1 MVNEKPD
8 HLRRRRLKR
17 WLRRA
22 LVAIAAPPV
31 LFFAVFYIAVAAWP
45 FPAGIERQSADAT
58 YISDIQGR
66 PLAEF
71 ASPDDQWRLTLLES
85 EISPHLLSAILA
97 AEDARFYDH
106 HGVDWKSAFGA
117 LWQDASSFRLKRG
130 GSTIT
135 MQLHRLR
142 QPVPHSL
149 LGKFEQAVR
158 ATQIEKHQ
166 GKRAILVEYLNRAPF
181 GGNLVGAGAAS
192 LRYFGRPCR
201 DLSLAQAALL
211 AGLPKDPN
219 GDRPDRFPLRAQ
231 GRRNL
236 ILGRMLALGM
246 ISTEVYTQALA
257 EPVDAIWHPLPQR
270 NNPAIEAAM
279 PSLIRLAQQSS
290 RGRVCT
296 TIDLRL
302 QQLAASAAR
311 DHLERQGG
319 QISEMAVVVVDIN
332 RSNCVAAI
340 SLSQSGVNDLDLTQR
355 PRSTGSVIKPLIYA
369 AAFDAGIA
377 SPSSML
383 DDSPAAWPGYAPNNY
398 DQEFRGR
405 LTAADALAQSRNIP
419 ALKLLSQVGVE
430 RTAGICASMGLET
443 IGRTPGRYGLSLAVG
458 GAEATPAE
466 IAQAYAA
473 LANRG
478 VRSELKWTVPM
489 GGGEMAML
497 ASAGDRSA
505 SISARACQDVLACLS
520 DVHRTTE
527 ICPEAAALRPAWK
540 TGTSSGHRDA
550 WCAAVGPAHVVV
562 VWMGNANAAG
572 SQAIV
577 GAEAAAPVALQI
589 LAAVD
594 AHVPPVMYEKRTPP
608 ELAVARAPESQL
620 AITSPVNHSEIIH
633 LPDVPASRQ
642 RVLLRAT
649 LTHVPDTAAKL
660 YWFMDGSPM
669 GMSALGESLWCEP
682 AAGRHEVRV
691 VDEAGHADAVE
702 FGVKDG
708 GTESP

>member
-1 MVNEKPD
+1 MVNEQPV

-17 WLRRA
+17 WLKRA
-22 LVAIAAPPV
+22 IIIAAAPPV
-31 LFFAVFYIAVAAWP
+31 LFFSVFYIAVAVWP
-45 FPAGIERQSADAT
+45 YPVGIERQAADAT
-58 YISDIQGR
+58 YISDAQGR
-66 PLAEF
+66 PLAELA
-71 ASPDDQWRLTLLES
+71 ASDDQWRLTLLES
-85 EISPHLLSAILA
+85 EISPHLISAILA
-97 AEDARFYDH
+97 AEDSRFYEH

-117 LWQDASSFRLKRG
+117 LWQDANSLRLKRG

-142 QPVPHSL
+142 EPVPHSI

-201 DLSLAQAALL
+201 NLSLAQAALL

-231 GRRNL
+231 ARRDL
-236 ILGRMLALGM
+236 ILGRMRALGM
-246 ISTEVYTQALA
+246 ITADAYAEALA
-257 EPVDAIWHPLPQR
+257 EPVDAIWRQLPQR

-279 PSLIRLAQQSS
+279 PTLMRLARQSS
-290 RGRVCT
+290 GGRVWT
-296 TIDLRL
+296 TIDLRM
-302 QQLAASAAR
+302 QQLAASSAR

-319 QISEMAVVVVDIN
+319 QISEMAVVVVDIK
-332 RSNCVAAI
+332 SLNCVAAI

-355 PRSTGSVIKPLIYA
+355 ARSTGSVIKPLIYA

-377 SPSSML
+377 SPDSML
-383 DDSPAAWPGYAPNNY
+383 DDSPAAWPGYSPKNY

-405 LTAADALAQSRNIP
+405 LTAAEALAQSRNIP

-430 RTAGICASMGLET
+430 RAAGICASMGLET

-478 VRSELKWTVPM
+478 VRTDLKWTVPI
-489 GGGEMAML
+489 GGEAAML
-497 ASAGDRSA
+497 ASAGERAA

-520 DVHRTTE
+520 DIHRTTE

-550 WCAAVGPAHVVV
+550 WCAAVGPRHVVV
-562 VWMGNANAAG
+562 VWMGNANAPG

-589 LAAVD
+589 LAAID
-594 AHVPPVMYEKRTPP
+594 AHVPPILYEKQASP
-608 ELAVARAPESQL
+608 ELAVARPSEPQL
-620 AITSPVNHSEIIH
+620 AITSPVNHSETIH

-649 LTHVPDTAAKL
+649 LTQAQDSAGKL
-660 YWFMDGSPM
+660 YWFMDGSPL
-669 GMSALGESLWCEP
+669 GVSTPGESLWCEP

-691 VDEAGHADAVE
+691 VDEAGHADRVE
-702 FGVKDG
+702 FEVRDAGAH
-708 GTESP
+708 

>member
-1 MVNEKPD
+1 MNEKPD
-8 HLRRRRLKR
+8 HLRRKRLKR

-22 LVAIAAPPV
+22 LIVAAAPPV
-31 LFFAVFYIAVAAWP
+31 LFFAIFYIAIAVWP
-45 FPAGIERQSADAT
+45 YPAGIERRAADAT
-58 YISDIQGR
+58 YISDVQGR

-71 ASPDDQWRLTLLES
+71 AASDDQWRLTLREG
-85 EISPHLLSAILA
+85 EISPHLMSAILA

-106 HGVDWKSAFGA
+106 HGVDWKSAFAA
-117 LWQDASSFRLKRG
+117 LWQDASSLRLKRG

-142 QPVPHSL
+142 QPVPHTL

-158 ATQIEKHQ
+158 AAQIENHYS
-166 GKRAILVEYLNRAPF
+166 KRAILVEYLNRAPF

-219 GDRPDRFPLRAQ
+219 DDRPDRFPQRAQ
-231 GRRNL
+231 ARRDF
-236 ILGRMLALGM
+236 ILRRMLALGM
-246 ISTEVYTQALA
+246 IQADAYAQALA
-257 EPVDAIWHPLPQR
+257 EPVDASWRPLPQR
-270 NNPAIEAAM
+270 NSPAIETALPTLM
-279 PSLIRLAQQSS
+279 RLARQSP
-290 RGRVCT
+290 GRQLHT
-296 TIDLRL
+296 TIELRM
-302 QQLAASAAR
+302 QQIAASASR

-319 QISEMAVVVVDIN
+319 QISEMAVVVVDVAKS
-332 RSNCVAAI
+332 RCVAAV
-340 SLSQSGVNDLDLTQR
+340 SLSQSGVNALDLTQR
-355 PRSTGSVIKPLIYA
+355 ARSTGSIIKPLIYA

-377 SPSSML
+377 SPNSML
-383 DDSPAAWPGYAPNNY
+383 DDSPAAWPGYSPNNY

-430 RTAGICASMGLET
+430 RAAGICASMGLET
-443 IGRTPGRYGLSLAVG
+443 IGRTPARYGLSLAVG
-458 GAEATPAE
+458 GAEATPVE
-466 IAQAYAA
+466 IAEAYAA
-473 LANRG
+473 LARGG
-478 VRSELKWTVPM
+478 VRTDLKWTMPM
-489 GGGEMAML
+489 SGGTDSVML
-497 ASAGDRSA
+497 ASADDRRATLS
-505 SISARACQDVLACLS
+505 SRACQDVLACLS
-520 DVHRTTE
+520 DVHRTAE

-562 VWMGNANAAG
+562 VWMGNANAGG

-589 LAAVD
+589 LAAID
-594 AHVPPVMYEKRTPP
+594 AHVPPVLFESHEAPQ
-608 ELAVARAPESQL
+608 LAIARAPEPQL
-620 AITSPVNHSEIIH
+620 AITSPVNRSEVIH
-633 LPDVPASRQ
+633 LPDLPASRQ

-649 LTHVPDTAAKL
+649 LTHAQGTSVKL
-660 YWFMDGSPM
+660 YWFIDGSPV
-669 GMSALGESLWCEP
+669 GMSGPGESLWCEP

-691 VDEAGHADAVE
+691 VDEAGHADESE
-702 FGVKDG
+702 FTIKDA
-708 GTESP
+708 TAP